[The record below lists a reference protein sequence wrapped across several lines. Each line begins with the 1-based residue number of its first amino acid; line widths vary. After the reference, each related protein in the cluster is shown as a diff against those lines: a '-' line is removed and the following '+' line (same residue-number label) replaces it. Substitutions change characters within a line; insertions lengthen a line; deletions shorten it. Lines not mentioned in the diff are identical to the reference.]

1 MFVVHVL
8 LIGIVAALAAAG
20 GWWLW
25 RARVRP
31 EDQARQVWR
40 IAPAPHDF
48 FHAPEPV
55 TVGVPRLVAGMGASG
70 SEVPG
75 DDASAARSISVS
87 HASPSSLGDVST
99 SASAV
104 ASPPLL
110 VHQQDLGGELPA
122 LLTGNVGATFASI
135 PAAFSGRVP
144 FAAAGAGVVAWPVD
158 SDAPGSTTG
167 PGGGAHSLSRGSSAG
182 DPNAQSEFTDPGPMF
197 RALPAPGWLLGLN
210 ATGNPVQV
218 QLVPGSTVL
227 LHGAGSAERLLE
239 RLPADLPW
247 VRVLRAELLDAS
259 NGTAK
264 ATNTHPS
271 AGAMHSAK
279 GSKVSQPP
287 TPRARRPLA
296 EAWSPTVCRVVL
308 ASSTEEA
315 ARHGIIADLVI
326 DSRGTVSHR
335 GHEVCFDPMH
345 LPSTSVF
352 EHAEAS
358 LENVTLRR

>member
-48 FHAPEPV
+48 FDAPEPV
-55 TVGVPRLVAGMGASG
+55 TVGVARLVAGMGTSG
-70 SEVPG
+70 PEVSG
-75 DDASAARSISVS
+75 EDVDAVHSSTVS
-87 HASPSSLGDVST
+87 HAPSSSIGDVSM

-104 ASPPLL
+104 AASPLL

-135 PAAFSGRVP
+135 PAPYSGRVP
-144 FAAAGAGVVAWPVD
+144 FAAAGSGVVAWPVD
-158 SDAPGSTTG
+158 GAVLSTATG
-167 PGGGAHSLSRGSSAG
+167 PEDGAQR
-182 DPNAQSEFTDPGPMF
+182 EFTDPGPTF
-197 RALPAPGWLLGLN
+197 RALPAPGWLLGLSS
-210 ATGNPVQV
+210 AGNPVQV

-247 VRVLRAELLDAS
+247 VQVLRAELLDAS

-264 ATNTHPS
+264 ATSTHPS

-279 GSKVSQPP
+279 GSQGQSATDTQGLGV
-287 TPRARRPLA
+287 RWR

-315 ARHGIIADLVI
+315 TRHGIIADLVI

-335 GHEVCFDPMH
+335 GREVRFDPMH
-345 LPSTSVF
+345 LPSTNAL
-352 EHAEAS
+352 EHAEAP
-358 LENVTLRR
+358 R

>member
-1 MFVVHVL
+1 MAIVHVL

-25 RARVRP
+25 SARGRP
-31 EDQARQVWR
+31 EDQERQVWR

-48 FHAPEPV
+48 FDAPEPV
-55 TVGVPRLVAGMGASG
+55 TVGVSRLVAGMGASG
-70 SEVPG
+70 SVGSG
-75 DDASAARSISVS
+75 DDADATHPNTVS
-87 HASPSSLGDVST
+87 YAPSSSIGDVST

-104 ASPPLL
+104 AASPLL

-135 PAAFSGRVP
+135 PAPYSGRVP
-144 FAAAGAGVVAWPVD
+144 FAAAGSGVVAWPVD
-158 SDAPGSTTG
+158 GAALSTATG
-167 PGGGAHSLSRGSSAG
+167 PEDGAQR
-182 DPNAQSEFTDPGPMF
+182 EFTDPGPTF
-197 RALPAPGWLLGLN
+197 RALPAPGWLLGLSS
-210 ATGNPVQV
+210 AGNPVQV

-247 VRVLRAELLDAS
+247 VQVLRAETLPLPKGDTK
-259 NGTAK
+259 TA
-264 ATNTHPS
+264 NTQS
-271 AGAMHSAK
+271 FAGASTPAK
-279 GSKVSQPP
+279 E
-287 TPRARRPLA
+287 PRDLGARWR

-315 ARHGIIADLVI
+315 TRHGIIADLVI

-335 GHEVCFDPMH
+335 GREVRFDPMH
-345 LPSTSVF
+345 LPSTNAL

-358 LENVTLRR
+358 H

>member
-55 TVGVPRLVAGMGASG
+55 TVGVSRLVAGMGASDP
-70 SEVPG
+70 EVSG
-75 DDASAARSISVS
+75 DDASAARSSSVS
-87 HASPSSLGDVST
+87 HAPSPSIGDVST

-104 ASPPLL
+104 AGSPLL

-158 SDAPGSTTG
+158 SDALGSTTD
-167 PGGGAHSLSRGSSAG
+167 PGDGAHSLSRGSSAS
-182 DPNAQSEFTDPGPMF
+182 DPNAQQECTDPGPTF
-197 RALPAPGWLLGLN
+197 RALPAPGWLLGLS
-210 ATGNPVQV
+210 ASGNPVQV

-239 RLPADLPW
+239 RLPVDLPW
-247 VRVLRAELLDAS
+247 VQVLRAELLDAS

-264 ATNTHPS
+264 ATSTHPS

-279 GSKVSQPP
+279 GSQGQSATDTQGLGD
-287 TPRARRPLA
+287 RWR

-335 GHEVCFDPMH
+335 GREVRFDPMH
-345 LPSTSVF
+345 LPSTNVL
-352 EHAEAS
+352 EHAEAP
-358 LENVTLRR
+358 R

>member
-1 MFVVHVL
+1 MLVVHVL

-25 RARVRP
+25 SARVRP
-31 EDQARQVWR
+31 EDQERQVWR

-48 FHAPEPV
+48 FDAPEPV
-55 TVGVPRLVAGMGASG
+55 TVGVARLVAGMGTSG
-70 SEVPG
+70 PEVSG
-75 DDASAARSISVS
+75 EDVDAVHSSTVS
-87 HASPSSLGDVST
+87 HAPSSSIGDVST

-104 ASPPLL
+104 AASPLL

-135 PAAFSGRVP
+135 PAPYSGRVP
-144 FAAAGAGVVAWPVD
+144 FAAAGSGVVAWPVD
-158 SDAPGSTTG
+158 GAVLSTATG
-167 PGGGAHSLSRGSSAG
+167 PEDGAQR
-182 DPNAQSEFTDPGPMF
+182 EFTDPGPTF
-197 RALPAPGWLLGLN
+197 RALPAPGWLLGLSS
-210 ATGNPVQV
+210 AGNPVQV

-247 VRVLRAELLDAS
+247 VQVLRAETLPLPKGDTK
-259 NGTAK
+259 TA
-264 ATNTHPS
+264 NTQS
-271 AGAMHSAK
+271 FAGASTPAK
-279 GSKVSQPP
+279 E
-287 TPRARRPLA
+287 PRDLGARWR

-315 ARHGIIADLVI
+315 TRHGIIADLVI

-335 GHEVCFDPMH
+335 GREVRFDPMH
-345 LPSTSVF
+345 LPSTNAL

-358 LENVTLRR
+358 H

>member
-1 MFVVHVL
+1 MLVVHVL

-25 RARVRP
+25 SARVRP
-31 EDQARQVWR
+31 EDQTRQVWR

-55 TVGVPRLVAGMGASG
+55 TVDVARLVAGMGAPG
-70 SEVPG
+70 SEGSG
-75 DDASAARSISVS
+75 DDADATHPNTVS
-87 HASPSSLGDVST
+87 HAPSSSIGDVSM
-99 SASAV
+99 SANAV
-104 ASPPLL
+104 AGPPLL

-135 PAAFSGRVP
+135 PAPYSGRVP
-144 FAAAGAGVVAWPVD
+144 FAAAGSGVVAWPVD
-158 SDAPGSTTG
+158 GAALSTATG
-167 PGGGAHSLSRGSSAG
+167 PEDGAQR
-182 DPNAQSEFTDPGPMF
+182 EFTDPGPTF
-197 RALPAPGWLLGLN
+197 RALPAPGWLLGLSS
-210 ATGNPVQV
+210 AGNPVQV

-247 VRVLRAELLDAS
+247 VQVLRAETLPLPKGDTK
-259 NGTAK
+259 TA
-264 ATNTHPS
+264 NTQS
-271 AGAMHSAK
+271 FAGASTPAK
-279 GSKVSQPP
+279 E
-287 TPRARRPLA
+287 PRDLGARWR

-315 ARHGIIADLVI
+315 TRHGIIADLVI

-335 GHEVCFDPMH
+335 GREVRFDPMH
-345 LPSTSVF
+345 LPSTNAL

-358 LENVTLRR
+358 H

>member
-55 TVGVPRLVAGMGASG
+55 TVGVSRLVAGMGASDP
-70 SEVPG
+70 EVPG
-75 DDASAARSISVS
+75 DDASAARSSSVS

-135 PAAFSGRVP
+135 PATFSGRVP

-158 SDAPGSTTG
+158 GLTPSTTTG
-167 PGGGAHSLSRGSSAG
+167 SEVGAQALSRGGGSSSSH
-182 DPNAQSEFTDPGPMF
+182 AQSEFTDPGPMF

-247 VRVLRAELLDAS
+247 VQVLRAELLDAT
-259 NGTAK
+259 NGKAK
-264 ATNTHPS
+264 ATNTQTA
-271 AGAMHSAK
+271 AGAVHSAK
-279 GSKVSQPP
+279 GAQGQSAKDAQGLGE
-287 TPRARRPLA
+287 RWR

-315 ARHGIIADLVI
+315 TRHGVIADLVI

-335 GHEVCFDPMH
+335 GREVRFDPMH
-345 LPSTSVF
+345 LPSTSTI
-352 EHAEAS
+352 EHADAA
-358 LENVTLRR
+358 R

>member
-1 MFVVHVL
+1 MHVL

-25 RARVRP
+25 SARGRP
-31 EDQARQVWR
+31 EDQERQVWR

-48 FHAPEPV
+48 FDAPEPV
-55 TVGVPRLVAGMGASG
+55 TVGVSRLVAGMGASG
-70 SEVPG
+70 SVGSG
-75 DDASAARSISVS
+75 DDADATHPNTVS
-87 HASPSSLGDVST
+87 YAPSSSIGDVST

-104 ASPPLL
+104 AASPLL

-135 PAAFSGRVP
+135 PAPYSGRVP
-144 FAAAGAGVVAWPVD
+144 FAAAGSGVVAWPVD
-158 SDAPGSTTG
+158 GAALSTATG
-167 PGGGAHSLSRGSSAG
+167 PEDGAQR
-182 DPNAQSEFTDPGPMF
+182 EFTDPGPTF
-197 RALPAPGWLLGLN
+197 RALPAPGWLLGLSS
-210 ATGNPVQV
+210 AGNPVQV

-247 VRVLRAELLDAS
+247 VQVLRAETLPLPKGDTK
-259 NGTAK
+259 TA
-264 ATNTHPS
+264 NTQS
-271 AGAMHSAK
+271 FAGASTPAK
-279 GSKVSQPP
+279 E
-287 TPRARRPLA
+287 PRDLGARWR

-315 ARHGIIADLVI
+315 TRHGIIADLVI

-335 GHEVCFDPMH
+335 GREVRFDPMH
-345 LPSTSVF
+345 LPSTNAL

-358 LENVTLRR
+358 H

>member
-1 MFVVHVL
+1 MLVVHVL

-25 RARVRP
+25 SARGRP
-31 EDQARQVWR
+31 EDQTRQVWR

-55 TVGVPRLVAGMGASG
+55 TVGVSRLVAGMGAPG
-70 SEVPG
+70 SEGSG
-75 DDASAARSISVS
+75 DDADATHPNTVS
-87 HASPSSLGDVST
+87 HAPSSSIGDVSM
-99 SASAV
+99 SANAV
-104 ASPPLL
+104 AGPPLL

-135 PAAFSGRVP
+135 PAAFGGRVP
-144 FAAAGAGVVAWPVD
+144 FAAAGSGVVAWPVD
-158 SDAPGSTTG
+158 DAAPPIAAGSGAGVPPFNKGSGSSDSDA
-167 PGGGAHSLSRGSSAG
+167 
-182 DPNAQSEFTDPGPMF
+182 QQEFTDPGPTF
-197 RALPAPGWLLGLN
+197 RALPAPGWLLGLSS
-210 ATGNPVQV
+210 AGNPVQV

-247 VRVLRAELLDAS
+247 VQVLRAELPSTPSAEVKSTNTQLPT
-259 NGTAK
+259 GTAQSVK
-264 ATNTHPS
+264 DSTDL
-271 AGAMHSAK
+271 
-279 GSKVSQPP
+279 GS
-287 TPRARRPLA
+287 RWR

-308 ASSTEEA
+308 VSSTEEA
-315 ARHGIIADLVI
+315 TRHGIIADLVI

-335 GHEVCFDPMH
+335 GREVRFDPMH
-345 LPSTSVF
+345 LPNTNAL

-358 LENVTLRR
+358 H

>member
-1 MFVVHVL
+1 MALVHVL

-25 RARVRP
+25 SARGRP
-31 EDQARQVWR
+31 EDQERQVWR

-48 FHAPEPV
+48 FDAPEPV
-55 TVGVPRLVAGMGASG
+55 TVGVARLVAGMGTSG
-70 SEVPG
+70 PEVSG
-75 DDASAARSISVS
+75 EDVDAAHSSTVS
-87 HASPSSLGDVST
+87 HAPSSSIGDVST

-104 ASPPLL
+104 AASPLL

-135 PAAFSGRVP
+135 PAPYSGRVP
-144 FAAAGAGVVAWPVD
+144 FAAAGSGVVAWPVD
-158 SDAPGSTTG
+158 GAALSTATG
-167 PGGGAHSLSRGSSAG
+167 PEDGAQR
-182 DPNAQSEFTDPGPMF
+182 EFTDPGPTF
-197 RALPAPGWLLGLN
+197 RALPAPGWLLGLSS
-210 ATGNPVQV
+210 AGNPVQV

-247 VRVLRAELLDAS
+247 VQVLRAETLPLPKGDTK
-259 NGTAK
+259 TA
-264 ATNTHPS
+264 NTQS
-271 AGAMHSAK
+271 FAGASTPAK
-279 GSKVSQPP
+279 E
-287 TPRARRPLA
+287 PRDLGARWR

-315 ARHGIIADLVI
+315 TRHGIIADLVI

-335 GHEVCFDPMH
+335 GREVRFDPMH
-345 LPSTSVF
+345 LPSTNAL

-358 LENVTLRR
+358 H

>member
-1 MFVVHVL
+1 MLVVHVL

-25 RARVRP
+25 SARVRP
-31 EDQARQVWR
+31 EDQTRQVWR

-55 TVGVPRLVAGMGASG
+55 TVGVSRLVAGMGAPG
-70 SEVPG
+70 SEGSG
-75 DDASAARSISVS
+75 DDADATHPNTVS
-87 HASPSSLGDVST
+87 HAPSSSIGDVST
-99 SASAV
+99 NASAV
-104 ASPPLL
+104 AAPPLL

-135 PAAFSGRVP
+135 PASFSERVP
-144 FAAAGAGVVAWPVD
+144 FAAAGSGVVAWPVD
-158 SDAPGSTTG
+158 DAAPPIAAGSGAGVPPFNKGSGSSDSDA
-167 PGGGAHSLSRGSSAG
+167 
-182 DPNAQSEFTDPGPMF
+182 QQEFTDPGPTF
-197 RALPAPGWLLGLN
+197 RALPAPGWLLGLSS
-210 ATGNPVQV
+210 AGNPVQV

-247 VRVLRAELLDAS
+247 VQVLRAETLPLPKGDTK
-259 NGTAK
+259 TA
-264 ATNTHPS
+264 NTQS
-271 AGAMHSAK
+271 FAGASTPAK
-279 GSKVSQPP
+279 E
-287 TPRARRPLA
+287 PRDLGARWR

-315 ARHGIIADLVI
+315 TRHGIIADLVI

-335 GHEVCFDPMH
+335 GREVRFDPMH
-345 LPSTSVF
+345 LPSTNAL

-358 LENVTLRR
+358 H

>member
-55 TVGVPRLVAGMGASG
+55 TVGVSRLVAGMGASG

-75 DDASAARSISVS
+75 DDASAARSSSVS
-87 HASPSSLGDVST
+87 HAPSPSIGDVST

-104 ASPPLL
+104 AGSPLL

-135 PAAFSGRVP
+135 PAPYSGRVP
-144 FAAAGAGVVAWPVD
+144 FAAAGSGVVAWPVD
-158 SDAPGSTTG
+158 GAVLSTATG
-167 PGGGAHSLSRGSSAG
+167 PEDGAQR
-182 DPNAQSEFTDPGPMF
+182 EFTDPGPTF
-197 RALPAPGWLLGLN
+197 RALPAPGWLLGLSS
-210 ATGNPVQV
+210 AGNPVQV

-247 VRVLRAELLDAS
+247 VQVLRAETLPLPKGDTK
-259 NGTAK
+259 TA
-264 ATNTHPS
+264 NTQS
-271 AGAMHSAK
+271 FAGASTPAK
-279 GSKVSQPP
+279 E
-287 TPRARRPLA
+287 PRDLGARWR

-315 ARHGIIADLVI
+315 TRHGIIADLVI

-335 GHEVCFDPMH
+335 GREVRFDPMH
-345 LPSTSVF
+345 LPSTNAL

-358 LENVTLRR
+358 H

>member
-55 TVGVPRLVAGMGASG
+55 TVGVSRLVAGMGASDP
-70 SEVPG
+70 EVPW
-75 DDASAARSISVS
+75 DDASAARSSSVS

-110 VHQQDLGGELPA
+110 VHQQDLGGSCPPCSRGMWARLSPRSGGVQRAGA
-122 LLTGNVGATFASI
+122 LRG
-135 PAAFSGRVP
+135 
-144 FAAAGAGVVAWPVD
+144 AGAGVVAWTVD

-182 DPNAQSEFTDPGPMF
+182 DPNAQQEFTDPGPTF
-197 RALPAPGWLLGLN
+197 RALPAPGWLLGLS

-279 GSKVSQPP
+279 GSQGQSATDTQGLGD
-287 TPRARRPLA
+287 RWR
-296 EAWSPTVCRVVL
+296 EAWSPTVCRWYWL
-308 ASSTEEA
+308 PPPRRPLGTASS
-315 ARHGIIADLVI
+315 RIW
-326 DSRGTVSHR
+326 
-335 GHEVCFDPMH
+335 
-345 LPSTSVF
+345 
-352 EHAEAS
+352 S
-358 LENVTLRR
+358 LIPGVP

>member
-8 LIGIVAALAAAG
+8 LIGIVAALATAG

-48 FHAPEPV
+48 FTAPEPV
-55 TVGVPRLVAGMGASG
+55 TVGASRLVAGMGASG
-70 SEVPG
+70 SEVSG
-75 DDASAARSISVS
+75 DGANAARFGTVS
-87 HASPSSLGDVST
+87 HASSSSIGDVST

-104 ASPPLL
+104 AGPPLL

-135 PAAFSGRVP
+135 PAEFSGRVP

-158 SDAPGSTTG
+158 SAAPSSTSG
-167 PGGGAHSLSRGSSAG
+167 PEDGAHSLSRGSGAS
-182 DPNAQSEFTDPGPMF
+182 DTNAQQEFTDPGPTF
-197 RALPAPGWLLGLN
+197 RALPAPGWLLGLSSS
-210 ATGNPVQV
+210 GNPVQI

-247 VRVLRAELLDAS
+247 VQVLRAELLDAP
-259 NGTAK
+259 NGKAE
-264 ATNTHPS
+264 ATNTQTA

-279 GSKVSQPP
+279 GSQGQP
-287 TPRARRPLA
+287 TTDTQGLGERWR

-315 ARHGIIADLVI
+315 TRHGIIADLVI

-335 GHEVCFDPMH
+335 GREVRFDPMH
-345 LPSTSVF
+345 LPSTTSL
-352 EHAEAS
+352 EHAEAP
-358 LENVTLRR
+358 R

>member
-1 MFVVHVL
+1 MAIVHVL

-25 RARVRP
+25 SARGRP
-31 EDQARQVWR
+31 EDQERQVWR

-48 FHAPEPV
+48 FDAPEPV
-55 TVGVPRLVAGMGASG
+55 TVGVSRLVAGMGASG

-75 DDASAARSISVS
+75 EDVDAAHPSTVF
-87 HASPSSLGDVST
+87 HAPSSSIGDVST
-99 SASAV
+99 NASAV
-104 ASPPLL
+104 AAPPLL

-135 PAAFSGRVP
+135 PASFSERVP
-144 FAAAGAGVVAWPVD
+144 FAAVGSGVVAWPVD
-158 SDAPGSTTG
+158 GAAPSTDTG
-167 PGGGAHSLSRGSSAG
+167 PENGAQR
-182 DPNAQSEFTDPGPMF
+182 EFTDPGPTF
-197 RALPAPGWLLGLN
+197 QALPAPGWLLGLS

-218 QLVPGSTVL
+218 QLVPGATVL

-247 VRVLRAELLDAS
+247 VQVLRAETLPLPS
-259 NGTAK
+259 GEAK
-264 ATNTHPS
+264 TTNTQSVAEASTPTKGPRDL
-271 AGAMHSAK
+271 GA
-279 GSKVSQPP
+279 
-287 TPRARRPLA
+287 RWR

-315 ARHGIIADLVI
+315 SRHGIIADLVI
-326 DSRGTVSHR
+326 DSRGTVNHR
-335 GHEVCFDPMH
+335 GHDVRFDPMH
-345 LPSTSVF
+345 LPSTNAL

-358 LENVTLRR
+358 H

>member
-1 MFVVHVL
+1 MGVVHVL

-25 RARVRP
+25 NARVRP

-55 TVGVPRLVAGMGASG
+55 TVGVSRLVTGMGAPG
-70 SEVPG
+70 PEVLG
-75 DDASAARSISVS
+75 DDADAAHSGTVS
-87 HASPSSLGDVST
+87 QAPSSSIGDVST

-135 PAAFSGRVP
+135 PAAFGGRVP
-144 FAAAGAGVVAWPVD
+144 FAAAGSGVVAWPVD
-158 SDAPGSTTG
+158 SAAPSIATRSEN
-167 PGGGAHSLSRGSSAG
+167 GA
-182 DPNAQSEFTDPGPMF
+182 QQEFTDPGPTF
-197 RALPAPGWLLGLN
+197 RALPAPGWLLGLSS
-210 ATGNPVQV
+210 AGNPVQV

-247 VRVLRAELLDAS
+247 VQVLRAELPGSPDGEAKSTNTQLPTSTAQSAKDS
-259 NGTAK
+259 NGL
-264 ATNTHPS
+264 
-271 AGAMHSAK
+271 GA
-279 GSKVSQPP
+279 
-287 TPRARRPLA
+287 RWR

-308 ASSTEEA
+308 ASSAEEA
-315 ARHGIIADLVI
+315 TRHGIIADLVI

>member
-1 MFVVHVL
+1 MAVVHVL

-25 RARVRP
+25 SARVRP
-31 EDQARQVWR
+31 EDQERQVWR

-48 FHAPEPV
+48 FDAPEPV
-55 TVGVPRLVAGMGASG
+55 TVGVARLVAGMGASG
-70 SEVPG
+70 PEVPG
-75 DDASAARSISVS
+75 EDVDAAHSSTVS
-87 HASPSSLGDVST
+87 HAPSSSIGDVST

-104 ASPPLL
+104 AASPLL

-135 PAAFSGRVP
+135 PAPYSGRVP
-144 FAAAGAGVVAWPVD
+144 FAAAGSGVVAWPVD
-158 SDAPGSTTG
+158 GAALSTATG
-167 PGGGAHSLSRGSSAG
+167 PEDGAQR
-182 DPNAQSEFTDPGPMF
+182 EFTDPGPTF
-197 RALPAPGWLLGLN
+197 RALPAPGWLLGLSS
-210 ATGNPVQV
+210 AGNPVQV

-247 VRVLRAELLDAS
+247 VRVLRAETLPLPS
-259 NGTAK
+259 GEAK
-264 ATNTHPS
+264 TTNTQS
-271 AGAMHSAK
+271 FAGAST
-279 GSKVSQPP
+279 P
-287 TPRARRPLA
+287 TKEPRDLGARWR
-296 EAWSPTVCRVVL
+296 EAWSPAICRVVL

-315 ARHGIIADLVI
+315 TRHGIIADLFI

-335 GHEVCFDPMH
+335 GREVRFDPMH
-345 LPSTSVF
+345 LPSTNAL

-358 LENVTLRR
+358 H

>member
-1 MFVVHVL
+1 MVVVHVL

-25 RARVRP
+25 SARVRP

-48 FHAPEPV
+48 FYAPEPV
-55 TVGVPRLVAGMGASG
+55 TVGVSRLVAGMGESG
-70 SEVPG
+70 SDGSGEDV
-75 DDASAARSISVS
+75 DAAHPSTVS
-87 HASPSSLGDVST
+87 HAPSSSIGDVST
-99 SASAV
+99 SVSAV
-104 ASPPLL
+104 DTPPLL

-135 PAAFSGRVP
+135 PAAFSERVP

-158 SDAPGSTTG
+158 GADLSTATR
-167 PGGGAHSLSRGSSAG
+167 PEDGARR
-182 DPNAQSEFTDPGPMF
+182 EFTEPGPTF
-197 RALPAPGWLLGLN
+197 RALPAPGWLLGLS

-247 VRVLRAELLDAS
+247 VQVLHAELPGTPDGKAKTTNTQLATGTAQSAKES
-259 NGTAK
+259 NGL
-264 ATNTHPS
+264 
-271 AGAMHSAK
+271 GA
-279 GSKVSQPP
+279 
-287 TPRARRPLA
+287 RCR

-308 ASSTEEA
+308 ASSIEEA
-315 ARHGIIADLVI
+315 TRHGIIADLVI
-326 DSRGTVSHR
+326 DARGTVSHR
-335 GHEVCFDPMH
+335 GHEVRFDPMH
-345 LPSTSVF
+345 LPSTSVP

-358 LENVTLRR
+358 LGNVTLRR

>member
-1 MFVVHVL
+1 MGHPGGYAGGIRVFVVHVL

-55 TVGVPRLVAGMGASG
+55 TVGVSRLVAGMGASDP
-70 SEVPG
+70 EVPG
-75 DDASAARSISVS
+75 DDASAARSSSVS

-182 DPNAQSEFTDPGPMF
+182 DPNAQQEFTDPGPTF
-197 RALPAPGWLLGLN
+197 RALPAPGWLLGLS

-279 GSKVSQPP
+279 GSQGQSATDTQGLGD
-287 TPRARRPLA
+287 RWR
-296 EAWSPTVCRVVL
+296 EAWSPTVCRWYWL
-308 ASSTEEA
+308 PPPRRPLGTASS
-315 ARHGIIADLVI
+315 RIW
-326 DSRGTVSHR
+326 
-335 GHEVCFDPMH
+335 
-345 LPSTSVF
+345 
-352 EHAEAS
+352 S
-358 LENVTLRR
+358 LIPGVP